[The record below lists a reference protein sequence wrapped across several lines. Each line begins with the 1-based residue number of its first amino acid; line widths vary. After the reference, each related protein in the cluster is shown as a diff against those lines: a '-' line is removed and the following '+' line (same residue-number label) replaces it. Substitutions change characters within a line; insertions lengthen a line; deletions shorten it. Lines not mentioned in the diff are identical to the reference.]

1 MSIQYHVSHVRDSEG
16 INHGSSDFG
25 IRAQRANLRMDFL
38 DWIQKIK

>member
-25 IRAQRANLRMDFL
+25 IRAQALTYE
-38 DWIQKIK
+38 WIFSIGSRK